1 MPAFTA
7 LMFSKEV
14 IAVGYELKVA
24 MLIWS
29 YWPGHE
35 GGAERQCRKIIPY
48 LERQGIQVVVWTAR
62 TQRKQRRREMV
73 GDHEIVRMGWAVP
86 LMIAA
91 RGWVEKL
98 MAKVLR
104 GTNLPG
110 RGQARRREAL
120 LFWLALPMTFVAR
133 TFFLLELWCWLR
145 KAENRPDA
153 IHVHESSWLAGA
165 AAYVARRYG
174 IPVLAKTAT
183 YPAWNVLGYDVPMR
197 RTFSKARLECHFA
210 ALAPYLAED
219 LIAHGVPRE
228 RIFEVP
234 NGVEIPERIAD
245 FSSEK
250 VVLFVANFS
259 QGVELK
265 AFDVL
270 LDAWL
275 IVAKEEPNARLFLLG
290 GGERTLWEDMVKT
303 MKLEA
308 SVVFVGWTPD
318 PTEYYRRA
326 GLFVLPSRVEG
337 ISNALLE
344 AQSFGLACV
353 VSDIPGNVAVVEN
366 EVTGLVVPVGDS
378 GQLAEAV
385 SGLLKDPDKRK
396 KLGLAGRNRAQTIFS
411 IVGVSKRLTDV
422 YKTISSSREM

>member
-1 MPAFTA
+1 
-7 LMFSKEV
+7 
-14 IAVGYELKVA
+14 

-48 LERQGIQVVVWTAR
+48 LERRGIQVVVWTAR

-73 GDHEIVRMGWAVP
+73 GDHEIVRMGRAVP
-86 LMIAA
+86 LMTAA

-98 MAKVLR
+98 LAIVLR
-104 GTNLPG
+104 RTNLQG
-110 RGQARRREAL
+110 RGQALRREAL
-120 LFWLALPMTFVAR
+120 LFWLGLPLMFIAKAI
-133 TFFLLELWCWLR
+133 FLLELWFWLR
-145 KAENRPDA
+145 RAENRPDV

-165 AAYVARRYG
+165 AAFFARRYG
-174 IPVLAKTAT
+174 IPVLAKTAL

-197 RTFSKARLECHFA
+197 RTFSKARRECHFA

-219 LIAHGVPRE
+219 LITHGVPRE

-259 QGVELK
+259 QGVEHK

-270 LDAWL
+270 LNAWN
-275 IVAKEEPNARLFLLG
+275 IVVREEPSALLKILG
-290 GGERTLWEDMVKT
+290 GGDRTQWENMVKFLR
-303 MKLEA
+303 LES
-308 SVVFVGWTPD
+308 SVDFVGWVDAPS
-318 PTEYYRRA
+318 EHYR
-326 GLFVLPSRVEG
+326 LSSIFVLPSGREG

-344 AQSFGLACV
+344 AQSYGLPCV
-353 VSDIPGNVAVVEN
+353 VSDIPGNIAIIEHGVNGIVVSAGNVE
-366 EVTGLVVPVGDS
+366 
-378 GQLAEAV
+378 QLAKAI
-385 SGLLKDPDKRK
+385 LLLLSDSELIK
-396 KLGLAGRNRAQTIFS
+396 KMGYAGRYKMIKNFNLQNVADI
-411 IVGVSKRLTDV
+411 IVNV
-422 YKTISSSREM
+422 YEKIYFVR